1 MTSAGIGYIALL
13 GRILFSD
20 TMSTELQNRFARR
33 PGKGW
38 RWLGS
43 SVWEHTPSGLRIH
56 GLGYCR
62 PPGQQSRPWPWQ
74 VELAVMR
81 QQGWNKKRAL
91 MVWGLSLLPN
101 DTVSQTNREDRA
113 PQPEM

>member
-1 MTSAGIGYIALL
+1 MK
-13 GRILFSD
+13 R
-20 TMSTELQNRFARR
+20 TEPQNRFARR

-56 GLGYCR
+56 GLGYCK
-62 PPGQQSRPWPWQ
+62 PTGEPSRPWSWQ
-74 VELAVMR
+74 EEMTAMR
-81 QQGWNKKRAL
+81 QQGWKKKRAL

-101 DTVSQTNREDRA
+101 VEDEPWR
-113 PQPEM
+113 